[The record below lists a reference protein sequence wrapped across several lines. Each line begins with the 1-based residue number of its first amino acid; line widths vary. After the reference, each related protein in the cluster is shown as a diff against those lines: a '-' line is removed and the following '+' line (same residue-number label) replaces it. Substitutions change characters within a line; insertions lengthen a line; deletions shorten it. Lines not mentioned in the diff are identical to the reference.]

1 MRSKENKL
9 KESKIL
15 KNKKIKKQK
24 GITLVAL
31 IITVVVMLILAGVAI
46 SAFIT
51 DGGIFDKFK
60 VAVNVYN
67 EGKENEKEQ
76 IDELQKELS
85 RYFFDK
91 WDGVTVADRFESGN
105 GTIEDPYLIKTA
117 PQLIYFR
124 EQVNSGVTFKDNY
137 ILLGANIELNPDK
150 WVIDNNNVVFNKN
163 AIQWNPIGGEDKSFE
178 GNFNGDNY
186 IISGI
191 YIDNVTENNRALFG
205 KNNGV
210 IENLIVENSNVKG
223 YINSS
228 LVVGENY
235 GKISNIITRDSTV
248 IGYDATGGICGR
260 NKGNIGCCTNYA
272 NISFYIPENTEENL
286 WGWRAGG
293 ICGAQQVS
301 GNVELNIK
309 KCINYGYIEGT
320 HNVGGIV
327 GSANMGNISLCVN
340 YGTVKT
346 YLSGYAGQVGGGIIG
361 YPTASRGILV
371 IENSYNI
378 GEIIKEKSSI
388 CIGGI
393 SGTTGGYA
401 NSNTIFRNRYSI
413 GKVQSGGESGAFIGC
428 YNTSAENCM
437 VTFDNCYWT
446 PDCGVEYSSY
456 EESFRDQIIMISG
469 DYKELADNLGEEFVY
484 DERKGYPVLKWQLE
498 NS

>member
-46 SAFIT
+46 SAFTT

-60 VAVNVYN
+60 VAINVYN

-91 WDGVTVADRFESGN
+91 WDGVTVADSFESGN

-150 WVIDNNNVVFNKN
+150 WVIDNNNVVFNEN

-210 IENLIVENSNVKG
+210 IENLIVENSRVKG

-235 GKISNIITRDSTV
+235 GNISNIITRDSTV
-248 IGYDATGGICGR
+248 IGYDFTGGICGR
-260 NKGNIGCCTNYA
+260 NRGNIEGCTNYA
-272 NISFYIPENTEENL
+272 NISFYKPENPEAKI
-286 WGWRAGG
+286 WGWRTGG
-293 ICGAQQVS
+293 ICGAQLES
-301 GNVELNIK
+301 ENSILTIK
-309 KCINYGYIEGT
+309 KCINI
-320 HNVGGIV
+320 IPL
-327 GSANMGNISLCVN
+327 NILLRKEFYEFYNCHCN
-340 YGTVKT
+340 
-346 YLSGYAGQVGGGIIG
+346 
-361 YPTASRGILV
+361 
-371 IENSYNI
+371 NS
-378 GEIIKEKSSI
+378 
-388 CIGGI
+388 
-393 SGTTGGYA
+393 
-401 NSNTIFRNRYSI
+401 
-413 GKVQSGGESGAFIGC
+413 
-428 YNTSAENCM
+428 
-437 VTFDNCYWT
+437 
-446 PDCGVEYSSY
+446 
-456 EESFRDQIIMISG
+456 
-469 DYKELADNLGEEFVY
+469 
-484 DERKGYPVLKWQLE
+484 
-498 NS
+498 